1 MTTLSVNTKLIE
13 DRIQQLCD
21 TLQDKF
27 YKQYNSPVSYEVKR
41 GVKYY
46 KIIHICSPGT
56 RNEGRSVHAFVARQ
70 TGTIYKPAS
79 WQAPAKHARYQLLD
93 EQSFASCL
101 DNCDWAGSYL
111 YMR

>member
-1 MTTLSVNTKLIE
+1 MTTLSANTALIE

-21 TLQDKF
+21 TLVDKF
-27 YKQYNSPVSYEVKR
+27 YKQYNNTVAYEVKR

-46 KIIHICSPGT
+46 KIIHVNSPGT
-56 RNEGRSVHAFVARQ
+56 RYEGRSVHAFVARQ

-93 EQSFASCL
+93 DQSFETCL
-101 DNCDWAGSYL
+101 HNCDWAGSYL
-111 YMR
+111 YMK